1 MEPRLNAL
9 PELDMPADPP
19 RLWLGGLSRAYAGAW
34 AVDNVSL
41 GVGRGEF
48 LSLLG
53 PSGSGKSTILKMI
66 AGFEPPDAGQVLLDG
81 EDLTAK
87 PPQKRD
93 IGMVFQ
99 NYALFPHMTAEE
111 NIAFPLRMRR
121 RSAADIHLA
130 VGRMLELLQ
139 LGELRRRLPA
149 QLSGGQQQRV
159 ALARALVFE
168 PRLLLMDE
176 PLAALD
182 RQLRRQVQLEI
193 KRIHQSLGVSVIF
206 VTHDQ
211 EEAMFLSGRI
221 AVMRAGRIVQQGSPA
236 SLYAAPE
243 SRFVAGFIGNANF
256 LPAVVEAVSVGMV
269 RVRFGG
275 GGAGAGVGVGSLAT
289 GQIVACMVRPEA
301 IRVSAADARL
311 LGTIEL
317 VNFLGDTVE
326 LSLTTAAGPVS
337 ARIPWHLSSGLPG
350 PGSQVGLDWAAEDVR
365 VFAADEAA

>member
-1 MEPRLNAL
+1 MEPQLNAFPAL
-9 PELDMPADPP
+9 AMPPGVHI
-19 RLWLGGLSRAYAGAW
+19 LEIHGLGRAYAGNW

-41 GVGRGEF
+41 GLERGEF

-66 AGFEPPDAGQVLLDG
+66 AGFEPADAGRLLLDG
-81 EDLTAK
+81 VDITAK

-121 RSAADIHLA
+121 RSRLEMLAA
-130 VGRMLELLQ
+130 VNRMLELLQ
-139 LGELRRRLPA
+139 LGELRGRFPA

-193 KRIHQSLGVSVIF
+193 KRIHQRLGVSVIF

-211 EEAMFLSGRI
+211 EEAMFLSERI
-221 AVMRAGRIVQQGSPA
+221 AVMRGGRIVQQGSPA
-236 SLYAAPE
+236 SLYTAPQN
-243 SRFVAGFIGNANF
+243 RFVAGFIGNANF
-256 LPAVVEAVSVGMV
+256 LPAVVEAVSAGVA
-269 RVRFGG
+269 RVRFA
-275 GGAGAGVGVGSLAT
+275 GGAGTGVAVGRLEP
-289 GQIVACMVRPEA
+289 GQSVECLVRPEA
-301 IRVSAADARL
+301 IQLASTDAL
-311 LGTIEL
+311 LHGTVEL
-317 VNFLGDTVE
+317 VNFLGDQVE
-326 LSLTTAAGPVS
+326 LSLSTPAGSMSARLALRGAVGLPAAG
-337 ARIPWHLSSGLPG
+337 SS
-350 PGSQVGLDWAAEDVR
+350 VGIGWSAEDVR
-365 VFAADEAA
+365 VFAAGEPP